1 MKSFILIYLLLI
13 GCATAPRPKSNT
25 PAPALD
31 GTRQATHDA
40 KDFLSR
46 ASGTNAEINK
56 ELDSLEAELE
66 TP

>member
-1 MKSFILIYLLLI
+1 MKSFIIIYLFLTA
-13 GCATAPRPKSNT
+13 CAVQEPMSHTAV
-25 PAPALD
+25 PALV
-31 GTRQATHDA
+31 GTKRATVDA

-56 ELDSLEAELE
+56 ELDALEAELD

>member
-1 MKSFILIYLLLI
+1 MIRLLI
-13 GCATAPRPKSNT
+13 LCALLSGCATARPKTNT

-31 GTRQATHDA
+31 GTRRATTDA

-46 ASGTNAEINK
+46 AKNTNTQIDQELDQLEK
-56 ELDSLEAELE
+56 ELD